1 MTKRIFS
8 SFLIVVLTVLLASFT
23 IILGVLYNHSASLQR
38 SQLLIELDLAASG
51 VTAGGE
57 HYLSTLSPDGYRL
70 TWIAADGTV
79 QFDSSQDAD
88 DMENHAKREEI
99 QEAFA
104 TGYGESAR
112 FSSTLTEQTLYFARK
127 LTDGTVLRIS
137 VDRDTALTLLLEMV
151 PSLIV
156 ILLGALLLSGM
167 LSYLVSRK
175 IVAPLN
181 AIDLDKPLEGD
192 AYDELAP
199 LLNHIAKQQRKILS
213 QRQEL
218 DRQKDEFFTVIA
230 NMNEGLVLLSAQMKI
245 LSINPAAG
253 TFFSTDPECVG
264 RDFYTIERSRDMDR
278 ALQATIDT
286 GSHEL
291 HMNRN
296 GREYQL
302 NISRIHADAES
313 GGFVILI
320 FDISDK
326 YYAEQSRREFTA
338 NVSHELKTPL
348 QSIMGSA
355 ELLENGLV
363 KGEDV
368 PQFVRRIRTEAA
380 RLLSLIEDTIHLSQ
394 LDEQSELTLEPIE
407 LYALVCKETELLASA
422 AQTRNVTLT
431 TSGKPVTIT
440 AAEPLLHEIVYNLCD
455 NAIKYNHSDGTVTV
469 TVSETDTHAILT
481 VADTGIGIPQAHQP
495 RVFERFYRVDR
506 SRSKETGGTGL
517 GLSIVKHA
525 VQYLGGT
532 ITLESKP
539 DQGTVVTVLLPKQ
552 H

>member
-88 DMENHAKREEI
+88 DMENHAEREEI

-253 TFFSTDPECVG
+253 AFFSTDPECVG

-363 KGEDV
+363 KGEDI

>member
-88 DMENHAKREEI
+88 DMENHAEREEI

-517 GLSIVKHA
+517 GLTIVKHA
-525 VQYLGGT
+525 EQYLGGT

-539 DQGTVVTVLLPKQ
+539 D
-552 H
+552 

>member
-88 DMENHAKREEI
+88 DMENHAEREEI

>member
-88 DMENHAKREEI
+88 DMENHAEREEI

-394 LDEQSELTLEPIE
+394 HDEQSE
-407 LYALVCKETELLASA
+407 
-422 AQTRNVTLT
+422 
-431 TSGKPVTIT
+431 
-440 AAEPLLHEIVYNLCD
+440 
-455 NAIKYNHSDGTVTV
+455 
-469 TVSETDTHAILT
+469 
-481 VADTGIGIPQAHQP
+481 
-495 RVFERFYRVDR
+495 
-506 SRSKETGGTGL
+506 
-517 GLSIVKHA
+517 
-525 VQYLGGT
+525 
-532 ITLESKP
+532 
-539 DQGTVVTVLLPKQ
+539 
-552 H
+552 